1 MAKPYPPPS
10 EVSTAAARIRDS
22 LDESLRVV
30 RKSNWRVDGAEAWS
44 KIRNLVEDGQKPDV
58 VGDWEHAT
66 QRYLAIAAHAQC
78 LGDMDPSYRTPERR
92 AALLATRNEL
102 AFPATPRRFDSP
114 SAFSPDAFRKL
125 LRDVDESY
133 SPKR

>member
-1 MAKPYPPPS
+1 MY
-10 EVSTAAARIRDS
+10 DQ
-22 LDESLRVV
+22 LV
-30 RKSNWRVDGAEAWS
+30 R
-44 KIRNLVEDGQKPDV
+44 LTTDGQKPDV

-78 LGDMDPSYRTPERR
+78 LGDLSPSSRTPERR

-102 AFPATPRRFDSP
+102 AFPSTPRRFDSP

-125 LRDVDESY
+125 LRDVNESFA
-133 SPKR
+133 PKR

>member
-1 MAKPYPPPS
+1 
-10 EVSTAAARIRDS
+10 
-22 LDESLRVV
+22 
-30 RKSNWRVDGAEAWS
+30 
-44 KIRNLVEDGQKPDV
+44 

-78 LGDMDPSYRTPERR
+78 LGDLNRVSRTPERR
-92 AALLATRNEL
+92 AALLAARNEL

-125 LRDVDESY
+125 LRDVDDCFA
-133 SPKR
+133 PKR